1 MKAKI
6 TKIDHLKGSRTEAAF
21 RRVYFQLEDGSWA
34 KTDVVP
40 KYRNFKNWKFPIEL
54 FEKGEEVF
62 LDGIQLR
69 RKQEVDAD
77 SPIQL
82 STGFETK
89 KSPGGQVTQEKL
101 I

>member
-6 TKIDHLKGSRTEAAF
+6 TKIDPLKSSRAEKAYM
-21 RRVYFQLEDGSWA
+21 RIYFTLEDGSWA

-40 KYRNFKNWKFPIEL
+40 SYRNYKNWKFPIEL
-54 FEKGEEVF
+54 FNKGEEVF
-62 LDGIQLR
+62 IDGIHMR
-69 RKQEVDAD
+69 AKQEVDAD

-82 STGFETK
+82 STGFEIQK
-89 KSPGGQVTQEKL
+89 IQGSKVTQQKL